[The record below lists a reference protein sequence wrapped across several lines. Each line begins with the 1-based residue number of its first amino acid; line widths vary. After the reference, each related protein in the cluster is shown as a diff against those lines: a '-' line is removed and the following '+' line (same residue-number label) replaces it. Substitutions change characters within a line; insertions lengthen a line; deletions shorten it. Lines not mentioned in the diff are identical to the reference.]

1 VHAEKGIQKDL
12 TTQWVEANSGLA
24 QYVCA
29 GECHFRFFAW
39 DFSLGKVELSSLA
52 FHNQPWR
59 WKMRT
64 ETGTFELRGDDMM
77 MRELTYAETNEVAG
91 GTGNAFVFASQ
102 TSGAA
107 SSSLLSGNFT
117 VSTTNTTALA
127 AISANNIVE
136 AGANN
141 TLNLQAFAQV
151 F

>member
-1 VHAEKGIQKDL
+1 
-12 TTQWVEANSGLA
+12 
-24 QYVCA
+24 
-29 GECHFRFFAW
+29 
-39 DFSLGKVELSSLA
+39 
-52 FHNQPWR
+52 
-59 WKMRT
+59 MRT

-91 GTGNAFVFASQ
+91 GTGSAFVFASQ

-127 AISANNIVE
+127 FISANNIVE

-141 TLNLQAFAQV
+141 ALNLQAFAQV